1 MRATPSILNAIV
13 GASLLVACG
22 SSGSSGAAGSSP
34 TGPTAGVEFR
44 VMTFN
49 IQHGLNGAG
58 KSDLKYA
65 AQTIAAVNPDIV
77 GVQELTRN
85 HPSYNCDDQPARIAE
100 MLSSSTGRQWQSIYE
115 QEWFTPNRDC
125 QNSGRGDGPETE
137 GSGFFAHEPL
147 PAPTTTKLWNGR
159 LGLMTT
165 LRRGKDVPIIVTH
178 LASGTNGQSDRLRQL
193 DELIPWAA
201 SRSSAGPKLLIG
213 DFNSSP
219 DTPEYQRISAQ
230 FRDAW
235 VDALAAGTARGRMDG
250 ITHKSSRI
258 DYVFYVSGGGLELR
272 GIENITTPLLIGT
285 EASDH
290 NPLVATFAVK

>member
-1 MRATPSILNAIV
+1 
-13 GASLLVACG
+13 
-22 SSGSSGAAGSSP
+22 
-34 TGPTAGVEFR
+34 
-44 VMTFN
+44 MTFN

-58 KSDLKYA
+58 QYDLKYA

-85 HPSYNCDDQPARIAE
+85 HPSYNCEDQPAKIAQ
-100 MLSSSTGRQWQSIYE
+100 MLSSSTGRQWYSIYE
-115 QEWFTPNRDC
+115 QEWFTPSREC
-125 QNSGRGDGPETE
+125 QDGGRGDGPETE

-147 PAPTTTKLWNGR
+147 PAPTKTQLWNGR
-159 LGLMTT
+159 MGLMTT
-165 LRRGKDVPIIVTH
+165 LPGARNTPIIVTH

-193 DELIPWAA
+193 DALIPWAA
-201 SRSSAGPKLLIG
+201 SRSGSGAKLLIG

-219 DTPEYQRISAQ
+219 DTPEYQRVSAQ

-235 VDALAAGTARGRMDG
+235 VDAVAAGTARGRMDG

-258 DYVFYVSGGGLELR
+258 DYIFYMQAGGLELR
-272 GIENITTPLLIGT
+272 TIENITTPALIGT

>member
-1 MRATPSILNAIV
+1 MRLTPSILNAL
-13 GASLLVACG
+13 AAAALFVACG
-22 SSGSSGAAGSSP
+22 SSGSSGAPGSSP
-34 TGPTAGVEFR
+34 TAPAASVEFR

-58 KSDLKYA
+58 KYDLKYA

-85 HPSYNCDDQPARIAE
+85 HPSYNCDDQHAQIAQ
-100 MLSSSTGRQWQSIYE
+100 MLSASTGRQWYSIYE

-147 PAPTTTKLWNGR
+147 PAATTTKLWNGR
-159 LGLMTT
+159 LGMMTT
-165 LRRGKDVPIIVTH
+165 LHRGKDVPIVVTH
-178 LASGTNGQSDRLRQL
+178 LASGATGQSDRLRQL

-201 SRSSAGPKLLIG
+201 SRGSGGFRLLVG

-219 DTPEYQRISAQ
+219 DTPEYQRVSAQ
-230 FRDAW
+230 FHDAW
-235 VDALAAGTARGRMDG
+235 VDALSAGTARGRMDG

-258 DYVFYVSGGGLELR
+258 DYIFYTPGGGLELR
-272 GIENITTPLLIGT
+272 SIENVTTSALIGT